1 MNFWKDPACCDAT
14 SQFARFER
22 MRLRVEL
29 DEAAF
34 AGAEA
39 LRFVVNVGPN
49 VATIADLAQHLLQD
63 FELSDFAP
71 ALRIELASPEGGFVL
86 FPSQLVADVLQPND
100 LIR

>member
-1 MNFWKDPACCDAT
+1 MSVPIRSVLVASDLT
-14 SQFARFER
+14 ESS
-22 MRLRVEL
+22 
-29 DEAAF
+29 DEVLQAAKQVAAF